1 MRVLIRRMVM
11 ARSHMLLDCVPGP
24 VVENRCWRPSRWE
37 EGGASHRVA
46 RVDERVGRSCRRRRL
61 CFFAR
66 LDIRSGALLVLGA
79 FAVVVV
85 VACVCVF
92 ARQALRRGQTRA
104 LAVANAFAMLSSR
117 CRQHLRT
124 VFSAVQPG
132 RSSRA
137 VAGHSRTARDSEK
150 ARCCLPPRGHG

>member
-1 MRVLIRRMVM
+1 VRVLFRRMVM

-61 CFFAR
+61 CFVAR

-85 VACVCVF
+85 VACVCF
-92 ARQALRRGQTRA
+92 HTPNASAGPDA
-104 LAVANAFAMLSSR
+104 CFGCGNAFAMLSSR

-137 VAGHSRTARDSEK
+137 AADHRRTARDSEK
-150 ARCCLPPRGHG
+150 ARCCWPPGGHG